1 MKKLFLAIIIALVAV
16 VSVNAQEIQA
26 HRGEVKDGYNFW
38 LSTPRSVVEGD
49 KDDKPLVI
57 FLHGRSLCGTDL
69 NKVMKYGT
77 LAAVK
82 KGLDLDAYVLAPQNP
97 GEFWKPEKVMNIV
110 DYVIDN
116 LAFIDDTRVYVI
128 GMSLGGYGA
137 MDLAA
142 AYPDR
147 IAAAMPM
154 CGGTTMKDVS
164 GLTEVPLWIVHGTAD
179 AAVSVKESDKV
190 VAKMKEHDPEASRL
204 IYSRVPGM
212 NHSKPCRLMY
222 MPSVYEWLFSHCLD
236 DRDRAVTEGFPVN
249 NSMMQDAYR
258 VLRTSPKVS
267 VAQLDEVNKRGQG
280 LTKVLSIL

>member
-1 MKKLFLAIIIALVAV
+1 MILALVTAM
-16 VSVNAQEIQA
+16 STPAQEIKA
-26 HRGEVKDGYNFW
+26 HRGEVENGYNFW

-49 KDDKPLVI
+49 NGDKPLVI
-57 FLHGRSLCGTDL
+57 FLHGRSLCGNNLDRVL
-69 NKVMKYGT
+69 KYGT

-97 GEFWKPEKVMNIV
+97 GEFWKPEKVMNVV

-116 LAFIDDTRVYVI
+116 LAYIDDTRVYVI
-128 GMSLGGYGA
+128 GMSLGGYGS

-154 CGGTTMKDVS
+154 CGGSTFKDVS
-164 GLTEVPLWIVHGTAD
+164 GLLEVPLWIVHGTAD
-179 AAVSVKESDKV
+179 AAVPVKESDKV
-190 VAKMKEHDPEASRL
+190 VEKMKELDPEASRL

-212 NHSKPCRLMY
+212 NHSQPCRLMY
-222 MPSVYEWLFSHCLD
+222 MPEVYEWLFSHCLD

-249 NSMMQDAYR
+249 NSMMKDAYR

-267 VAQLDEVNKRGQG
+267 VALLDEVNKRGQG